1 MNEFRKGWGPL
12 LAATVGMMCGLLTIT
27 NYSQGFF
34 VGPVTA
40 DLGWSVPEFF
50 FAFTI
55 SACLGLITAPLI
67 GSLALKYGI
76 KRMGILGL
84 VGHALA
90 YVLMSLNNGSL
101 ALWYLTFA
109 ALAFL
114 AAGTLPVIWTAV
126 LNGWF
131 EKNRGK
137 AIGITMAGTGLG
149 AFLLPPIAEFLIS
162 NYGWRTAYQAI
173 GIGALVVS
181 LPIVVLLFN
190 ENPEAGSGKANSTAP
205 DTGWGMT
212 RAEALRDYR
221 FWVLGSVL
229 FITVFVIVGLLSNF
243 ERIMVARGL
252 ARADI
257 AGIAAIMG
265 LTVIVGRLLVG
276 VLIDR
281 FWAPGVA
288 SIFIVMPIIAM
299 LLMKYGIP
307 SMGTGIVIGIA
318 IGLAAGAELDMLAYL
333 TGRYFGPAHYPAVFG
348 GIFAFFTVGAG
359 IAPPLFGAGAAAW
372 QGYGMVLNGSI
383 ALLILSIILYLMLGK
398 YPDAWRQIREVIK
411 HET

>member
-1 MNEFRKGWGPL
+1 MNEFKRGWGPL

-40 DLGWSVPEFF
+40 DLGWSVQEFF
-50 FAFTI
+50 LAFTI
-55 SACLGLITAPLI
+55 TACLGLFTAPLV

-76 KRMGILGL
+76 KRLGILGL
-84 VGHALA
+84 IGHAIA
-90 YVLMSLNNGSL
+90 YVLLSLNNGSL
-101 ALWYLTFA
+101 TLWYLTFA
-109 ALAFL
+109 SLAIL
-114 AAGTLPVIWTAV
+114 GAGSLPIIWTAV

-137 AIGITMAGTGLG
+137 AIGITMAGTGFG

-162 NYGWRTAYQAI
+162 NYGWRTAYQGI
-173 GIGALVVS
+173 GIGALVLS

-190 ENPEAGSGKANSTAP
+190 ENQEAGSGEANSTAP
-205 DTGWGMT
+205 DTSWGMT

-221 FWVLGSVL
+221 FWVLGCVL

-243 ERIMVARGL
+243 ERIMGARGL

-257 AGIAAIMG
+257 ASIAAIMG
-265 LTVIVGRLLVG
+265 LTVIIGRLLVG
-276 VLIDR
+276 VLVDKL
-281 FWAPGVA
+281 WAPAVA
-288 SIFIVMPIIAM
+288 SVFIVMPIIAM
-299 LLMKYGIP
+299 LLMKYGDP
-307 SMGTGIVIGIA
+307 SMGTGIAIGIA

-383 ALLILSIILYLMLGK
+383 GLLILSIILFLILGK
-398 YPDAWRQIREVIK
+398 YPDAQ
-411 HET
+411 HSSG

>member
-205 DTGWGMT
+205 DTSWGMT
-212 RAEALRDYR
+212 RAQALRDYR

-288 SIFIVMPIIAM
+288 SVFIVMPIIAM
-299 LLMKYGIP
+299 LLMKYGVP

-359 IAPPLFGAGAAAW
+359 IAPPLFGAGAAVW

-383 ALLILSIILYLMLGK
+383 ALLILSIILYLSLGK
-398 YPDAWRQIREVIK
+398 YPDAQRSSG
-411 HET
+411 

>member
-149 AFLLPPIAEFLIS
+149 AFLLPPIADFLIS
-162 NYGWRTAYQAI
+162 NYGWRTAYQGI

-190 ENPEAGSGKANSTAP
+190 ENPDAGSGKANSTAP
-205 DTGWGMT
+205 DTSWGMT
-212 RAEALRDYR
+212 RAEALRGYR

-288 SIFIVMPIIAM
+288 SVFIVMPIVAM
-299 LLMKYGIP
+299 LLMKYGVP
-307 SMGTGIVIGIA
+307 STGTGIVIGIA

-383 ALLILSIILYLMLGK
+383 GLLILSIILYLSLGK
-398 YPDAWRQIREVIK
+398 YPDARRSSG
-411 HET
+411 

>member
-1 MNEFRKGWGPL
+1 M

-40 DLGWSVPEFF
+40 DLGWSAPEFF

-131 EKNRGK
+131 EQNRGK

-181 LPIVVLLFN
+181 LPIVILLFN
-190 ENPEAGSGKANSTAP
+190 ENPEAGADRANSTAP
-205 DTGWGMT
+205 DTSWGMT
-212 RAEALRDYR
+212 RAEALHDYR

-243 ERIMVARGL
+243 ERIMSARGL
-252 ARADI
+252 ARAEI
-257 AGIAAIMG
+257 ASIAAIMG
-265 LTVIVGRLLVG
+265 LTVIFGRLLVG
-276 VLIDR
+276 VLVDK

-288 SIFIVMPIIAM
+288 AVFIVMPIIAM
-299 LLMKYGIP
+299 LLMQYGAP
-307 SMGTGIVIGIA
+307 SMQTGIVIGIA

-348 GIFAFFTVGAG
+348 GIFAFFTIGAG

-383 ALLILSIILYLMLGK
+383 GLLILSIILYLSLGK
-398 YPDAWRQIREVIK
+398 YPDAHDGIRS
-411 HET
+411 HNAHRP

>member
-1 MNEFRKGWGPL
+1 MNEFSKGWGPL

-55 SACLGLITAPLI
+55 SACLGLVTAPLI

-114 AAGTLPVIWTAV
+114 GAGTLPVIWTAV

-205 DTGWGMT
+205 DTSWGMT
-212 RAEALRDYR
+212 RAQALRDYR

-288 SIFIVMPIIAM
+288 SVFIVMPIIAM
-299 LLMKYGIP
+299 LLMKYGVP

-359 IAPPLFGAGAAAW
+359 IAPPLFGAGAAVW

-383 ALLILSIILYLMLGK
+383 ALLILSIILYLSLGK
-398 YPDAWRQIREVIK
+398 YPDAQRSSG
-411 HET
+411 

>member
-205 DTGWGMT
+205 DTSWGMT
-212 RAEALRDYR
+212 RAQALRDYR

-288 SIFIVMPIIAM
+288 SVFIVMPIIAM
-299 LLMKYGIP
+299 LLMKYGVP

-383 ALLILSIILYLMLGK
+383 ALLILSIILYLSLGK
-398 YPDAWRQIREVIK
+398 YPDAQRSSG
-411 HET
+411 

>member
-162 NYGWRTAYQAI
+162 NYGWRAAYQAI

-205 DTGWGMT
+205 DTSWGMT
-212 RAEALRDYR
+212 RAEALRGYR

-288 SIFIVMPIIAM
+288 SVFIVMPIIAM
-299 LLMKYGIP
+299 LLMKYGVP
-307 SMGTGIVIGIA
+307 SMGTGIVIGIL

-359 IAPPLFGAGAAAW
+359 IAPPLFGAGAAVW

-383 ALLILSIILYLMLGK
+383 GLLILSIILYLSLGK
-398 YPDAWRQIREVIK
+398 YPDARRSSG
-411 HET
+411 

>member
-162 NYGWRTAYQAI
+162 NYGWRVAYQGI

-205 DTGWGMT
+205 DTSWGMT
-212 RAEALRDYR
+212 RAEALRGYR

-288 SIFIVMPIIAM
+288 SVFIVMPIIAM
-299 LLMKYGIP
+299 LLMKYGVP
-307 SMGTGIVIGIA
+307 SMGTGIVIGIL

-383 ALLILSIILYLMLGK
+383 GLLILSIILYLSLGK
-398 YPDAWRQIREVIK
+398 YPDARRSPG
-411 HET
+411 

>member
-50 FAFTI
+50 LAFTI
-55 SACLGLITAPLI
+55 TACLGLITAPLI
-67 GSLALKYGI
+67 GSLASKYGI

-114 AAGTLPVIWTAV
+114 GAGTLPVIWTAV

-162 NYGWRTAYQAI
+162 NYGWRTAYQGI

-205 DTGWGMT
+205 DTSWGMT
-212 RAEALRDYR
+212 RAQALRDYR
-221 FWVLGSVL
+221 FWVLGCVL

-288 SIFIVMPIIAM
+288 SVFIVMPIIAM
-299 LLMKYGIP
+299 LLMKYGVP
-307 SMGTGIVIGIA
+307 SMWTGIVIGIA

-383 ALLILSIILYLMLGK
+383 GLLILSIILYLSLGK
-398 YPDAWRQIREVIK
+398 YPDAQRSSG
-411 HET
+411 

>member
-1 MNEFRKGWGPL
+1 MNEFRKGWAPL

-131 EKNRGK
+131 EQNRGK

-205 DTGWGMT
+205 DTSWGMT
-212 RAEALRDYR
+212 RAEALRGYR

-288 SIFIVMPIIAM
+288 SVFIVMPIIAM
-299 LLMKYGIP
+299 LLMKYGAP
-307 SMGTGIVIGIA
+307 SMQTGIVIGIA

-383 ALLILSIILYLMLGK
+383 ALLILSIILYLSLGK
-398 YPDAWRQIREVIK
+398 YPDAQRSSG
-411 HET
+411 

>member
-50 FAFTI
+50 LAFTI

-114 AAGTLPVIWTAV
+114 GAGTLPVIWTAV

-162 NYGWRTAYQAI
+162 NYGWRTAYQGI
-173 GIGALVVS
+173 GIGALVLS

-212 RAEALRDYR
+212 RAQALRDYR

-288 SIFIVMPIIAM
+288 SVFIVMPIIAM
-299 LLMKYGIP
+299 LLMKYGVP

-383 ALLILSIILYLMLGK
+383 GLLILSIILYLSLGK
-398 YPDAWRQIREVIK
+398 YPDARRSP
-411 HET
+411 

>member
-12 LAATVGMMCGLLTIT
+12 LAATVGTMCGLLTIT

-40 DLGWSVPEFF
+40 DLGWSAPEFF

-67 GSLALKYGI
+67 GSLASKYGI
-76 KRMGILGL
+76 KRLGILGL

-101 ALWYLTFA
+101 TLWYLTSA
-109 ALAFL
+109 TLAIL
-114 AAGTLPVIWTAV
+114 GAGSLPIIWTAV

-131 EKNRGK
+131 EKNLGK
-137 AIGITMAGTGLG
+137 AIGITMAGTGFG
-149 AFLLPPIAEFLIS
+149 AFLLPPIVEFLIS
-162 NYGWRTAYQAI
+162 NYGWRTAYQGI
-173 GIGALVVS
+173 GIGALVLS

-190 ENPEAGSGKANSTAP
+190 ENPEAGSGQANSMAP
-205 DTGWGMT
+205 DTSWGLT
-212 RAEALRDYR
+212 RAEALRGYR

-229 FITVFVIVGLLSNF
+229 FITMFVIVGLLSNF
-243 ERIMVARGL
+243 ERILGARGL

-257 AGIAAIMG
+257 AGIASIMG
-265 LTVIVGRLLVG
+265 LTVIIGRLLVG
-276 VLIDR
+276 ALVDK

-288 SIFIVMPIIAM
+288 SVFFVLPIIAM
-299 LLMKYGIP
+299 LLMKYGAP

-333 TGRYFGPAHYPAVFG
+333 THRRRRIGHACLSYPSLFRPCTLPGNIWRDFRFFCGRRRYCATPVRRRRGS
-348 GIFAFFTVGAG
+348 
-359 IAPPLFGAGAAAW
+359 LAW
-372 QGYGMVLNGSI
+372 LPGSI
-383 ALLILSIILYLMLGK
+383 NHIV
-398 YPDAWRQIREVIK
+398 PDTGQISPG
-411 HET
+411 

>member
-1 MNEFRKGWGPL
+1 M

-40 DLGWSVPEFF
+40 DLGWSAPEFF

-131 EKNRGK
+131 EQNRGK

-181 LPIVVLLFN
+181 LPIVILLFN
-190 ENPEAGSGKANSTAP
+190 ENPEAGADRANSTAP
-205 DTGWGMT
+205 DTSWGMT
-212 RAEALRDYR
+212 RAEALHDYR

-243 ERIMVARGL
+243 ERIMSARGL
-252 ARADI
+252 ARAEI
-257 AGIAAIMG
+257 ASIAAIMG
-265 LTVIVGRLLVG
+265 LTVIFGRLLVG
-276 VLIDR
+276 VLVDK

-288 SIFIVMPIIAM
+288 AVFIVMPIIAM
-299 LLMKYGIP
+299 LLMQYGAP
-307 SMGTGIVIGIA
+307 SMQTGIVIGIA

-348 GIFAFFTVGAG
+348 GIFAFFTIGAG

-372 QGYGMVLNGSI
+372 QGYGMVLTGSI
-383 ALLILSIILYLMLGK
+383 GLLILSIILYLSLGK
-398 YPDAWRQIREVIK
+398 YPDAHEGIRS
-411 HET
+411 HNAHRS

>member
-1 MNEFRKGWGPL
+1 MNEFSKGWGPL

-90 YVLMSLNNGSL
+90 YVFMSLNNGSL

-109 ALAFL
+109 VLAFL

-205 DTGWGMT
+205 DTSWGMT
-212 RAEALRDYR
+212 RAEALRGYR

-257 AGIAAIMG
+257 ASIAAIMG

-288 SIFIVMPIIAM
+288 SVFIVMPIIAM
-299 LLMKYGIP
+299 LLMKYGVP
-307 SMGTGIVIGIA
+307 SMGTGIVVGIL

-383 ALLILSIILYLMLGK
+383 ALLILSIILYLSLGK
-398 YPDAWRQIREVIK
+398 YPDARRSSG
-411 HET
+411 

>member
-190 ENPEAGSGKANSTAP
+190 ENPESGSGKANSTAP
-205 DTGWGMT
+205 DTSWGMT
-212 RAEALRDYR
+212 RAEALRGYR

-288 SIFIVMPIIAM
+288 SVFIVMPIIAM
-299 LLMKYGIP
+299 LLMKYGVP

-333 TGRYFGPAHYPAVFG
+333 TGRYFGPAYYPAVFG

-359 IAPPLFGAGAAAW
+359 IAPPLFGAGAAVW

-383 ALLILSIILYLMLGK
+383 GLLILSIILYLSLGK
-398 YPDAWRQIREVIK
+398 YPDAQRSS
-411 HET
+411 

>member
-12 LAATVGMMCGLLTIT
+12 LAAMVGMMCGLLTIT

-114 AAGTLPVIWTAV
+114 GAGTLPVIWTAV

-162 NYGWRTAYQAI
+162 NYGWRTAYQGI

-205 DTGWGMT
+205 DTSWGVT
-212 RAEALRDYR
+212 RAEALRGYR

-243 ERIMVARGL
+243 ERIMVAQGL

-257 AGIAAIMG
+257 AGIAATMG
-265 LTVIVGRLLVG
+265 LTVIIGRLLVG
-276 VLIDR
+276 VLVDK

-288 SIFIVMPIIAM
+288 AVFIVMPIIAM
-299 LLMKYGIP
+299 LLMKYGAP
-307 SMGTGIVIGIA
+307 SMQTGIVIGIA

-359 IAPPLFGAGAAAW
+359 IAPPLFGAGAATW
-372 QGYGMVLNGSI
+372 NGYGMVLNGSI
-383 ALLILSIILYLMLGK
+383 GLLLLSIILYLSLGK
-398 YPDAWRQIREVIK
+398 YPDARRSP
-411 HET
+411 